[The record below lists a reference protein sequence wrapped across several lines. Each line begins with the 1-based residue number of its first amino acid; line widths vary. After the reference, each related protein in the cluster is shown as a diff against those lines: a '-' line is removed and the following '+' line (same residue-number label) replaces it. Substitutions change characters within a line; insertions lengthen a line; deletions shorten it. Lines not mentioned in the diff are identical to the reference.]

1 MPLTDEECL
10 AAGFDRAAFMARA
23 RPYSYDHRQPTS
35 LYVMQCGEHVR
46 VGIAGDVARR
56 AAAVQ
61 ARNPLPVK
69 VRHTREFSSRLYALM
84 VEAEA
89 HRSLKGYHVHGE
101 WFSAPL
107 PHVRRILALIYPC
120 MRRLEQRYQAEE
132 DARVEQLRIRYQTDT
147 AYRAEHDEID
157 EAWLRQQLIN
167 AADRFSDV
175 ADTLEREGHPSASI
189 GFLRASA
196 SRYRRAATARSH
208 SEISRM
214 EMSELLD
221 SISPPPSSVV

>member
-1 MPLTDEECL
+1 MPLTDDECL
-10 AAGFDRAAFMARA
+10 SLGRFDRAAFMARA

-35 LYVMQCGEHVR
+35 LYVMQCGEHVK

-61 ARNPLPVK
+61 ASNPLPVK

-89 HRSLKGYHVHGE
+89 HRSLKGHHVHGE

-147 AYRAEHDEID
+147 AYRAEHDEMMARLAAAVEEGRNREFRAEVNPD
-157 EAWLRQQLIN
+157 EL
-167 AADRFSDV
+167 AA
-175 ADTLEREGHPSASI
+175 
-189 GFLRASA
+189 LRAVSA
-196 SRYRRAATARSH
+196 LNDIRNGA
-208 SEISRM
+208 
-214 EMSELLD
+214 
-221 SISPPPSSVV
+221 